1 MKLIIS
7 ALGMFT
13 ALTLFSVGAAQT
25 VEKRGLT
32 LDGEKKVIAAADIS
46 ATCSTMVRCPRDSVT
61 ASTRQA

>member
-32 LDGEKKVIAAADIS
+32 LDGEKK
-46 ATCSTMVRCPRDSVT
+46 
-61 ASTRQA
+61 